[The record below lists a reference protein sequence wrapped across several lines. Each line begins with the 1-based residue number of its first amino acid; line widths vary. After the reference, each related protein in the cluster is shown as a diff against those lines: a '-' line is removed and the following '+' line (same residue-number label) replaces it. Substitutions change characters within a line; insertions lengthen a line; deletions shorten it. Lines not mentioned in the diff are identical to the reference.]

1 MNPITHFLAGWMVA
15 NAPGLERRERAVV
28 AIAGVVAD
36 FDGLG
41 VVADYLTRHSAHP
54 TNWWGEYHHVLGH
67 NITFGVAVSACAWLT
82 AAIRKRDAVGQAVEP
97 VLSKSKS
104 TVNSKSLPS
113 PSFRTVGRLSYKWK
127 VAALAFLS
135 FHLHI
140 LGDLVGARGP
150 EGEQWAIPYLNPFT
164 DSVQL
169 VWSGQWALNAW
180 PNFAIT
186 FALLAAA
193 FYLARVRGFSPL
205 EIVSRRAD
213 AAFVEALRR
222 RFPRTART

>member
-15 NAPGLERRERAVV
+15 NAPGLGRRERAAV
-28 AIAGVVAD
+28 AIAGVISD

-41 VVADYLTRHSAHP
+41 VVADFLTRHSAHP
-54 TNWWGEYHHVLGH
+54 TNWWGEYHHILGH
-67 NITFGVAVSACAWLT
+67 NITFGVAVSACAFFI

-97 VLSKSKS
+97 VQGKSKS
-104 TVNSKSLPS
+104 TASLDS
-113 PSFRTVGRLSYKWK
+113 VGGLSNRWK

-135 FHLHI
+135 FHLHV
-140 LGDLVGARGP
+140 LGDLAGARGP
-150 EGEQWAIPYLNPFT
+150 EGEQWAIPYLSPFT

-222 RFPRTART
+222 RFPLPSRT